1 MINQTL
7 IYRGT
12 PYNKD
17 GVVRIPPDMP
27 QEHKDMW
34 AIMLKGF
41 NPDPPMYEPTFIPAT
56 ISSDNSLGGRIMQS
70 IGTSEG
76 ETFWSNFATKETAQ
90 DIATRFG
97 TGEISEIDPGYAGGV
112 AISPAKA
119 WGVKLKDGRV
129 MNAGLIAS
137 TIVRLNAAGNG
148 HLADNF
154 INALISSGR

>member
-1 MINQTL
+1 MNQTL
-7 IYRGT
+7 VYRNT
-12 PYNKD
+12 PYNAD
-17 GVVRIPPDMP
+17 GIVRVPPDMP
-27 QEHKDMW
+27 QAHKDMW
-34 AIMLKGF
+34 AAMLKGF
-41 NPDPPMYEPTFIPAT
+41 TPDPPMYEPAFIPGM
-56 ISSDNSLGGRIMQS
+56 ISSDNGMGGQIVQA

-90 DIATRFG
+90 DLATRYG
-97 TGEISEIDPGYAGGV
+97 TGAISEIDPGYGGGV
-112 AISPAKA
+112 IISPAKA
-119 WGVKLKDGRV
+119 WGITLKDGRI